1 MQTKAKEHSI
11 DLLFIRIHD
20 LFNDLRKRPNE
31 NDLIQKRSRNMRT
44 DTGESLQRGCGRIL
58 HLLNMVQRKSGYSI
72 KRHRQI

>member
-44 DTGESLQRGCGRIL
+44 DTGESLQRGCGRIP
-58 HLLNMVQRKSGYSI
+58 HLLNMVQRKSGAV
-72 KRHRQI
+72 RRRVMR

>member
-31 NDLIQKRSRNMRT
+31 NDLIQIRSRNMRA
-44 DTGESLQRGCGRIL
+44 DTGE
-58 HLLNMVQRKSGYSI
+58 
-72 KRHRQI
+72 